1 MLMPR
6 RLYGGVHLTSTS
18 PDKILYLMDSYYGPM
33 AGTEKQFLELVTH
46 IDRKLFC
53 PSLAVFRQT
62 DYLKTHSFPCSVAV
76 LNIHKL
82 VSLAASIRLAKL
94 SFHVRRC
101 GYKIVHVFFNDASIV
116 APTFCKLGGA
126 KVIVSRRDM
135 GFWYTPA
142 NLAALRISNRFVDC
156 IVPNSH
162 AVKENVHRRE
172 GFRNEKMVVI
182 YNGHDQS
189 KFTEPPATRLR
200 ESLGIGI
207 DDPIVGMVANL
218 YPIKRQSDLIRA
230 FAIAQRKLGNI
241 HLLFIGEGKEKDE
254 LQRLAYSLALER
266 RIHFLGSVPNAIPFI
281 KHITVGVLCSE
292 SEGLSNAIIEYM
304 GCGKPI
310 ICTRVGG
317 NSEIVEDGY
326 NGFLVNVGDVEGLAA
341 QLIRIL
347 SESSLADRM
356 GVRSRLRMQER
367 LTSEEMVKSYVNL
380 YTQVL
385 YGKKE
390 GRRPVKDSELDCL
403 HS

>member
-1 MLMPR
+1 M
-6 RLYGGVHLTSTS
+6 HLTSTS

-62 DYLKTHSFPCSVAV
+62 EYLKTHSFSCSVAV

-82 VSLAASIRLAKL
+82 VSLAAGIRLTKL

-101 GYKIVHVFFNDASIV
+101 GYKIVHIFFNDASIV
-116 APTFCKLGGA
+116 APAFCKLGGA

-172 GFRNEKMVVI
+172 GFQNEKMVVI

-189 KFTEPPATRLR
+189 KFTELPATRLR

-230 FAIAQRKLGNI
+230 FAIAQSKLKNI
-241 HLLFIGEGKEKDE
+241 QLLFIGEGKEKDE
-254 LQRLAYSLALER
+254 LRRLAYSLALER
-266 RIHFLGSVPNAIPFI
+266 RIHFLGNVPNAIPII

-304 GCGKPI
+304 GCGKPT

-341 QLIRIL
+341 QLIKIL

-356 GVRSRLRMQER
+356 GVRARLRMQER
-367 LTSEEMVKSYVNL
+367 LTSEEMVNSYMNL
-380 YTQVL
+380 YAQVL
-385 YGKKE
+385 YGKME
-390 GRRPVKDSELDCL
+390 GKRPVKDSTLDCL